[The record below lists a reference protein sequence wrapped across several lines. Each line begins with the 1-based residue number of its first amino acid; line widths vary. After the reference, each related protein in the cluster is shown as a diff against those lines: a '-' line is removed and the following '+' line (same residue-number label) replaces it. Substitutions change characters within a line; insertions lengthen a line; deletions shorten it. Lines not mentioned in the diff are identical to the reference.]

1 MQENRNMQFKLI
13 ANKIQIKFSVNGQQC
28 KKVKH
33 KRKLLCT
40 RKTLQFSQRPLITSL
55 SSHQGTT
62 ISLLLT
68 HRTTNCLI
76 THSCSIHRTGSLW
89 IAAPIKGARAT
100 E

>member
-1 MQENRNMQFKLI
+1 MQFKLI
-13 ANKIQIKFSVNGQQC
+13 ANKIQIKFNENGQQW

-40 RKTLQFSQRPLITSL
+40 GKTLQISQRPLITSL

-68 HRTTNCLI
+68 HRTTNCPI
-76 THSCSIHRTGSLW
+76 THSCSIHGTGSLW
-89 IAAPIKGARAT
+89 IAAP
-100 E
+100 